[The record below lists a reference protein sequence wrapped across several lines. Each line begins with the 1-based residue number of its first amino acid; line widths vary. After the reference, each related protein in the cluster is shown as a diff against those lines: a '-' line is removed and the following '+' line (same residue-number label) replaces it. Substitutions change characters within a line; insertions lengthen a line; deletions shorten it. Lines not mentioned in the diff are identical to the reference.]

1 MAISLFDT
9 LLSTPDMIAAFDD
22 AALIQAMLD
31 FEAAL
36 AGGQADEGLLP
47 RPAARAIASASPWA
61 RATAAASAVRRA
73 SSSFDA

>member
-1 MAISLFDT
+1 MAVSLFDT

-36 AGGQADEGLLP
+36 AAAQADEGLLP
-47 RPAARAIASASPWA
+47 R
-61 RATAAASAVRRA
+61 TAV
-73 SSSFDA
+73 